1 MGRPELPDVYAPWAD
16 AGMDAPLSGDLE
28 RDGGHDP
35 DLDAS
40 RPTRPDAGR
49 TDRACRAEEVC
60 GNGVDDDCTGEV
72 EDGCPCEAGTSQVC
86 FGGDP
91 AHRGLGLCAD
101 GAMACEGTEFGVWT
115 SCTGDVLEAP
125 EVCDEAGLDEDCDGV
140 SNEGCECAGDGA
152 LPCGTDEGECMAGV
166 QRCVD
171 GMRTGCE
178 GATGPRGERCDGL
191 DEDCDGAIDEGVT
204 RRCGFDRGIC
214 VSGVE
219 ACASGEFGECEGA
232 VLPVTEVC
240 NGLDDDCDTRT
251 DESVT
256 RACGTDVGACVAGT
270 ETCAGGRFGACA
282 GATSPIDEVC
292 NGADDDCDGSTDEG
306 LVRGCGTDVGE
317 CVAGRETCR
326 GGAYSACEGSV
337 GPTREACDG
346 ARDENCDGASD
357 EGCTC
362 TTGATRRCGTDPGRC
377 VAGTQT
383 CDASGMWGLCAG
395 AVDPRGESCDGT
407 DDDCDGL
414 TDEGCECVTGAS
426 RACGT
431 DAGECVAG
439 RETCDAA
446 GRWGVCTG
454 ASGPAGEICNS
465 RDDDCDG
472 LTDEGDVCPRLPPL
486 AMCPGP
492 LSGVVG
498 TPIAILGTGS
508 DPDGGAVVLDWTVT
522 DRPVGSSAPLGP
534 SGAGSVTFTPDAA
547 GSFTLRMCA
556 TDDESQ
562 TACCTTSL
570 TVVNACAPPTAPAL
584 VTACGTSW
592 DRRPI
597 VEFAPLPAG
606 LQYELFLDGAASPF
620 GTVTMVGQNYF
631 RPPSALAAGGPPPGT
646 SHAITVRACRTSD
659 PTCCASAPSP
669 LLVRLVEE
677 CTTPIAAS
685 SSNTIFSEYI
695 IDGDESERGEAIE
708 ITNLSHCPVT
718 LSGTHFSYCNG
729 TCASTAYRWMNFGA
743 GEVVP
748 PRGVYV
754 AVRDRAGSTCS
765 FPFLGADDPSL
776 FGLRVSVLTMEGL
789 NIASGWFNNSGGA
802 MSQLRLATGM
812 WPGTIGGGTTLD
824 VISPYRLYSPSS
836 AAACNA
842 IGYDALDACGEVT
855 AAGNPTSQLSPN
867 QLGRLWH
874 PCDAVVSPVPAA
886 CR

>member
-1 MGRPELPDVYAPWAD
+1 MYAPWAD

-232 VLPVTEVC
+232 VLPVAEVC

-346 ARDENCDGASD
+346 ARDENCDGA
-357 EGCTC
+357 
-362 TTGATRRCGTDPGRC
+362 
-377 VAGTQT
+377 
-383 CDASGMWGLCAG
+383 
-395 AVDPRGESCDGT
+395 
-407 DDDCDGL
+407 
-414 TDEGCECVTGAS
+414 
-426 RACGT
+426 
-431 DAGECVAG
+431 
-439 RETCDAA
+439 
-446 GRWGVCTG
+446 
-454 ASGPAGEICNS
+454 
-465 RDDDCDG
+465 
-472 LTDEGDVCPRLPPL
+472 
-486 AMCPGP
+486 
-492 LSGVVG
+492 
-498 TPIAILGTGS
+498 
-508 DPDGGAVVLDWTVT
+508 
-522 DRPVGSSAPLGP
+522 
-534 SGAGSVTFTPDAA
+534 
-547 GSFTLRMCA
+547 
-556 TDDESQ
+556 
-562 TACCTTSL
+562 
-570 TVVNACAPPTAPAL
+570 
-584 VTACGTSW
+584 
-592 DRRPI
+592 
-597 VEFAPLPAG
+597 
-606 LQYELFLDGAASPF
+606 ASPF

-695 IDGDESERGEAIE
+695 IDGDESELGEAIE